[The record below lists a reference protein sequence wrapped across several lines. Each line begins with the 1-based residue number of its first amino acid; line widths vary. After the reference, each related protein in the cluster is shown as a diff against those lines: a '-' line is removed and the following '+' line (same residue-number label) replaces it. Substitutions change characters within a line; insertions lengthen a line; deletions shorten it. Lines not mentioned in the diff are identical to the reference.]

1 MQVCLKGA
9 LVGRRECE
17 KLAVLTA
24 LEQFQYSAGVGA
36 GGWRG
41 EKRVS
46 GEVDVR
52 GRAQAKGAKV
62 IKMIPGNQRTQ
73 WVVCNHETRT

>member
-1 MQVCLKGA
+1 MVVHGGVHVHPYSSGVCCAQVRLKQV
-9 LVGRRECE
+9 LIGRRECE

-24 LEQFQYSAGVGA
+24 LEQFQYSAEGRGCAHIRVSC
-36 GGWRG
+36 WG

-52 GRAQAKGAKV
+52 G
-62 IKMIPGNQRTQ
+62 
-73 WVVCNHETRT
+73 